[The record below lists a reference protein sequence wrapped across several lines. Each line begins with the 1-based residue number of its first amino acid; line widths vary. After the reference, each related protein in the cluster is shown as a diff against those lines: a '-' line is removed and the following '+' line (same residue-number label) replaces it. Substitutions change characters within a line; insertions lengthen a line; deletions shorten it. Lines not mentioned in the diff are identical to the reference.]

1 MYIPTFKPN
10 RGNKDKRLADLSNK
24 KKKIRSDIE
33 SGGAKHSLTNEL
45 RETRKEIRSRLR
57 QVEEE
62 KMNEKLE
69 RLEKTKDDSS
79 RYFLV
84 MRELHKTKKKHLQ
97 IKDKDILL
105 VTGEQEQA
113 ELITKYF
120 ENLLAPD
127 KDEQVKRYPPT
138 KMETPFTAEEVT
150 KACSGTQN
158 GKAVGIDD
166 FQAEFVKYVDEKVH
180 SVIADIYNTTAE
192 TGDFPRENNTG
203 MLLPLQKPK
212 PKKTD
217 EPCDNLRPI
226 MLLSILL
233 KRIWDPLAD
242 KIPEEQAAYQPG
254 RSTSEQVLAV
264 KILAEKCI
272 VSNDHKLFLAL
283 FDMSKAFDSV
293 NRAKLFE
300 YLEEILQPDEL
311 HLLSVL
317 TNTPNIHVKVG
328 NELGRLF
335 VTLLGIMQGDCLSA
349 VLFIFYLPYVLHKER
364 TS

>member
-1 MYIPTFKPN
+1 MNEDFNAKTGSLHNTYPNEIGPYGKGHANENGIALAELCAQNELFVTKTMFMHRLSHRTTWTAPMRQFTTKDGTKRRNPIRNMINYIVTRKNIKHCITNSRSYGGIDTDSDHKMVMAEVNIRGRSLYKRNSKKKKVCVDIGQFRNPELRDKYVKETAKIVVPDELSVQQKWDTVVSKCKEIGKSVLGIFKPN

-79 RYFLV
+79 RYFLM
-84 MRELHKTKKKHLQ
+84 MRELHKTKKKPLQ
-97 IKDKDILL
+97 IKDKDKLL

-150 KACSGTQN
+150 KACSGMQN
-158 GKAVGIDD
+158 LLNMPMK
-166 FQAEFVKYVDEKVH
+166 KY
-180 SVIADIYNTTAE
+180 T
-192 TGDFPRENNTG
+192 
-203 MLLPLQKPK
+203 
-212 PKKTD
+212 
-217 EPCDNLRPI
+217 
-226 MLLSILL
+226 
-233 KRIWDPLAD
+233 
-242 KIPEEQAAYQPG
+242 
-254 RSTSEQVLAV
+254 VL
-264 KILAEKCI
+264 
-272 VSNDHKLFLAL
+272 
-283 FDMSKAFDSV
+283 
-293 NRAKLFE
+293 
-300 YLEEILQPDEL
+300 
-311 HLLSVL
+311 
-317 TNTPNIHVKVG
+317 
-328 NELGRLF
+328 
-335 VTLLGIMQGDCLSA
+335 
-349 VLFIFYLPYVLHKER
+349 
-364 TS
+364 

>member
-1 MYIPTFKPN
+1 M
-10 RGNKDKRLADLSNK
+10 SNI

-84 MRELHKTKKKHLQ
+84 MRELHKTKKKPLQ
-97 IKDKDILL
+97 IKDKDKLL
-105 VTGEQEQA
+105 VIGEQEQA

-166 FQAEFVKYVDEKVH
+166 FQAEFVKYADEKVH
-180 SVIADIYNTTAE
+180 SVIADIYNTT
-192 TGDFPRENNTG
+192 G
-203 MLLPLQKPK
+203 
-212 PKKTD
+212 
-217 EPCDNLRPI
+217 
-226 MLLSILL
+226 
-233 KRIWDPLAD
+233 
-242 KIPEEQAAYQPG
+242 
-254 RSTSEQVLAV
+254 
-264 KILAEKCI
+264 
-272 VSNDHKLFLAL
+272 
-283 FDMSKAFDSV
+283 
-293 NRAKLFE
+293 
-300 YLEEILQPDEL
+300 
-311 HLLSVL
+311 
-317 TNTPNIHVKVG
+317 
-328 NELGRLF
+328 
-335 VTLLGIMQGDCLSA
+335 
-349 VLFIFYLPYVLHKER
+349 
-364 TS
+364 